1 MTLKIEM
8 KNIAQFLFR
17 RKLIIFMSTLV
28 CTIAVIGY
36 NSFSNSKVEEKQQV
50 ETKLNNDLYSSEFA
64 LVLENTQGN
73 AIMSINLVK
82 SILTDDSNY
91 TALKQNNVDIER
103 KDMSNLVTL
112 FTRSSVGEVIF
123 FRINHKDKEVVEK
136 VTDFYYDTI
145 VNKKI
150 SYFENKTV
158 YSVFSQTKPSTKIP
172 EYTDFYTSTNQKLI
186 KNSEK
191 TAENTVAGKAN
202 KKSISPL
209 IGAIL
214 GLATGVLLSV
224 IVDIKNKKIYSISYI
239 QSTVLEGT
247 TIIDNSYEKNESLP
261 RKINVLTAMEKVDS
275 VLFLYQNETKAITK
289 LLNEIGYSEFKTY
302 AGIELDT
309 KIIKDVELVFIL
321 VQKGHTD
328 IDWLQSKTSIL
339 ENSSMKVT
347 VFFFD

>member
-158 YSVFSQTKPSTKIP
+158 YSVFSQT
-172 EYTDFYTSTNQKLI
+172 
-186 KNSEK
+186 
-191 TAENTVAGKAN
+191 
-202 KKSISPL
+202 
-209 IGAIL
+209 
-214 GLATGVLLSV
+214 
-224 IVDIKNKKIYSISYI
+224 
-239 QSTVLEGT
+239 
-247 TIIDNSYEKNESLP
+247 
-261 RKINVLTAMEKVDS
+261 
-275 VLFLYQNETKAITK
+275 
-289 LLNEIGYSEFKTY
+289 
-302 AGIELDT
+302 
-309 KIIKDVELVFIL
+309 
-321 VQKGHTD
+321 
-328 IDWLQSKTSIL
+328 
-339 ENSSMKVT
+339 
-347 VFFFD
+347 